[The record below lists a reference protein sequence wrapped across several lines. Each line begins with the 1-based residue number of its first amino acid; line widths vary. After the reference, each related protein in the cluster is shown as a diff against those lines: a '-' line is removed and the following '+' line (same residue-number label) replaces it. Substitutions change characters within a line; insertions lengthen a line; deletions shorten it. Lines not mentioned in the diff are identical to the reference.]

1 MGRIKRIQS
10 DYGKSP
16 SKEKQLFTKTA
27 VFLLNISY
35 ARVIK

>member
-35 ARVIK
+35 ARVVK